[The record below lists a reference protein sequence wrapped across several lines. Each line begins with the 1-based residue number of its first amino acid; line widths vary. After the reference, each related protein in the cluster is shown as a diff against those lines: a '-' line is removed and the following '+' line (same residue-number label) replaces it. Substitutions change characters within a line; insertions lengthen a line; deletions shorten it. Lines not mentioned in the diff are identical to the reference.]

1 MVEPRRKGWKMI
13 AVLIVDMQNAFFED
27 QAMREQQ
34 DQLTAACNDL
44 INAVAD
50 GNSKALLVRTEH
62 ESDKSTWTLN
72 MLDDGQGF
80 IFRGSEQADFVPGL
94 LTDGVPQLSKTRDSA
109 FVGTDLLLRLRNWD
123 VETIVLAGVST
134 HNCIAQT
141 GADAF
146 AHNLRV
152 IYASEATGSEDAAAA
167 EATQAILSREYR
179 QRILPVAQI
188 KELLGGPSG
197 TAAAPG

>member
-1 MVEPRRKGWKMI
+1 
-13 AVLIVDMQNAFFED
+13 
-27 QAMREQQ
+27 
-34 DQLTAACNDL
+34 
-44 INAVAD
+44 
-50 GNSKALLVRTEH
+50 
-62 ESDKSTWTLN
+62 
-72 MLDDGQGF
+72 
-80 IFRGSEQADFVPGL
+80 
-94 LTDGVPQLSKTRDSA
+94 
-109 FVGTDLLLRLRNWD
+109 
-123 VETIVLAGVST
+123 VST

-197 TAAAPG
+197 SAAAPE

>member
-1 MVEPRRKGWKMI
+1 
-13 AVLIVDMQNAFFED
+13 
-27 QAMREQQ
+27 
-34 DQLTAACNDL
+34 
-44 INAVAD
+44 
-50 GNSKALLVRTEH
+50 
-62 ESDKSTWTLN
+62 

-188 KELLGGPSG
+188 KELLGAPSG
-197 TAAAPG
+197 SAAAPE

>member
-1 MVEPRRKGWKMI
+1 MI

-27 QAMREQQ
+27 PAMREQQ
-34 DQLTAACNDL
+34 DALTDACNAL

-50 GNSKALLVRTEH
+50 GKSKALLVKTEH
-62 ESDKSTWTLN
+62 ESDKSTWNLN
-72 MLDDGQGF
+72 MLDDDQGF

-94 LTDGVPQLSKTRDSA
+94 RTDGVPQLSKTRDSA

-146 AHNLRV
+146 ANNFRV
-152 IYASEATGSEDAAAA
+152 IYALEATGSEDAAAA
-167 EATQAILSREYR
+167 EATQAILTREYR
-179 QRILPVAQI
+179 QRVLPVSQI
-188 KELLGGPSG
+188 VELLGSPSG
-197 TAAAPG
+197 TASAPGDATG

>member
-1 MVEPRRKGWKMI
+1 MI

-27 QAMREQQ
+27 PAMREQQ
-34 DQLTAACNDL
+34 DQLTAACNEL
-44 INAVAD
+44 MNAVAD

-197 TAAAPG
+197 TAAASE